1 MKYETLET
9 IHELLKSALAAADVE
24 YKKARNEYHKTRT
37 LVDEAGDEADPE
49 LLETLEL
56 DKDRYESCRE
66 KWSNLMESKRDF
78 EDHDFR

>member
-1 MKYETLET
+1 MKYATLET
-9 IHELLKSALAAADVE
+9 INNLLKSSLAAAETE
-24 YKKARNEYHKTRT
+24 YEKARNEYYETRT

-66 KWSNLMESKRDF
+66 TWASLTEAKRDF
-78 EDHDFR
+78 EDQDFN